1 MLCLVRSILIGLAGW
16 QVSPTAVMMTLELS
30 YYSISLSLQQVLD
43 FLSEMKIFRHLGVL
57 SQTDLLS

>member
-1 MLCLVRSILIGLAGW
+1 
-16 QVSPTAVMMTLELS
+16 MMTLEL

-43 FLSEMKIFRHLGVL
+43 FLSEMKIFRHLGVV